1 MSAVERFKRA
11 LDSVVNE
18 LEEERTRPYKK
29 PKLDSAAEQASTNAL
44 INKNHLQQHKS
55 NSTEKQV
62 GANALLSKNQELR
75 GEDHSANS
83 VPKQDAMQPSDQIPP
98 QS

>member
-29 PKLDSAAEQASTNAL
+29 PKLDSAEEQASTNAL
-44 INKNHLQQHKS
+44 INKNRLQ
-55 NSTEKQV
+55 
-62 GANALLSKNQELR
+62 
-75 GEDHSANS
+75 
-83 VPKQDAMQPSDQIPP
+83 
-98 QS
+98 